1 MEKEDINLNE
11 EIIKNLHNSGT
22 YRDTFNNLT
31 EEEKEIYFIYAHS
44 SYDVYSYLREKDDE
58 FIINYLLNNDLSQI
72 NTYTIFEMLSAL
84 KDKSQMYKIIEI
96 LPTEN
101 IEHFKFRYLFKE
113 VQGDF
118 NKIIIINKI
127 VRRNIG
133 STYLEDL
140 IKLLES
146 DKNKIKYFSF
156 LSLSTQVSLIKDFKD
171 LELKKEMV
179 MKPEYSNYRS
189 ELVASVEDNDFV
201 LETFDKIT
209 AKKFRFNLIRRVENL
224 VLKEELIRK
233 LGDKTLTE
241 FIDSF
246 GLEESDLEIDDSID
260 ENITIGVELET
271 CHKNIEVLK
280 ILKEMPHG
288 FTIKRDGSVDSG
300 FEIVSPILR
309 HTKQDMGNL
318 NDICRILEENSFY
331 TDQSCGGHIH
341 LGADYLQTID
351 EYKMFL
357 HLYCNFEDI
366 LYLICNREH
375 TKGRKTLN
383 RYASKMKKQY
393 MQASKEGFFEGDYES
408 LEDFREK
415 LVELNDSRYKGLN
428 VYNLKKYELN
438 TFEFRMANGEIEFN
452 ELYHNIR
459 LYARLLQV
467 SKELANMNDNDPRKE
482 YLIALSNPL
491 KETEKL
497 EILLA
502 LLFKT
507 QEDREFYKERY
518 KKNISVMESIMNE
531 IRKGEEAVLIVNP
544 MTLKLV

>member
-1 MEKEDINLNE
+1 MEKELNE
-11 EIIKNLHNSGT
+11 EIIRNLQNSDT
-22 YRDTFNNLT
+22 YRETFNNLT
-31 EEEKEIYFIYAHS
+31 EEEKEEYFIYLYS
-44 SYDVYSYLREKDDE
+44 SLEIYSYLKEKEDE
-58 FIINYLLNNDLSQI
+58 FIINYINSHDL
-72 NTYTIFEMLSAL
+72 TGVKVYTLQEMLGAL
-84 KDKSQMYKIIEI
+84 KDKSLIFKIVDS
-96 LPTEN
+96 LPN
-101 IEHFKFRYLFKE
+101 DVFSHFRFRYMFRE
-113 VQGDF
+113 IEGDF
-118 NKIIIINKI
+118 NKIAILNKL
-127 VRRNIG
+127 VSKNLE

-140 IKLLES
+140 VKLLES
-146 DKNKIKYFSF
+146 DKNKTKYFSF
-156 LSLSTQVSLIKDFKD
+156 FTLGTQVSLIETFKD

-179 MKPEYSNYRS
+179 MKPEYTNYRS
-189 ELVASVEDNDFV
+189 QLVASVEDNDFII
-201 LETFDKIT
+201 ETFEKIT

-224 VLKEELIRK
+224 ILKEELIRR

-246 GLEESDLEIDDSID
+246 KEESELKLDDDIDP
-260 ENITIGVELET
+260 NITIGVELET

-288 FTIKRDGSVDSG
+288 FTIKKDGSVNSG

-309 HTKQDMGNL
+309 HTNYDMSNL
-318 NDICRILEENSFY
+318 KDICRILEENSFY

-341 LGADYLQTID
+341 LGADYLETID

-366 LYLICNREH
+366 IYLICNREH

-438 TFEFRMANGEIEFN
+438 TFEFRMANGEIDFN

-491 KETEKL
+491 KEIEKL

-518 KKNISVMESIMNE
+518 KKNISVIESIMNE

>member
-1 MEKEDINLNE
+1 MEKELNE
-11 EIIKNLHNSGT
+11 EIIRNLQNSDT
-22 YRDTFNNLT
+22 YRETFNNLT
-31 EEEKEIYFIYAHS
+31 EEEKEEYFIYLYS
-44 SYDVYSYLREKDDE
+44 SLEIYSYLKEKEDE
-58 FIINYLLNNDLSQI
+58 FIINYINSHDL
-72 NTYTIFEMLSAL
+72 TGVKVYTLQEMLGAL
-84 KDKSQMYKIIEI
+84 KDKSLIFKIVDS
-96 LPTEN
+96 LPN
-101 IEHFKFRYLFKE
+101 DVFSHFRFRYMFRE
-113 VQGDF
+113 IEGDF
-118 NKIIIINKI
+118 NKIAILNKL
-127 VRRNIG
+127 VSKNLE

-140 IKLLES
+140 VKLLES
-146 DKNKIKYFSF
+146 DKNKTKYFSF
-156 LSLSTQVSLIKDFKD
+156 FTLGTQVSLIETFKD

-179 MKPEYSNYRS
+179 MKPEYTNYRS
-189 ELVASVEDNDFV
+189 QLVASVEDNDFII
-201 LETFDKIT
+201 ETFEKIT

-224 VLKEELIRK
+224 ILKEELIRR

-246 GLEESDLEIDDSID
+246 KEEESELKLDDDIDP
-260 ENITIGVELET
+260 NITIGVELET

-288 FTIKRDGSVDSG
+288 FTIKKDGSVNSG

-309 HTKQDMGNL
+309 HTNYDMSNL
-318 NDICRILEENSFY
+318 KDICRILEENSFY

-341 LGADYLQTID
+341 LGADYLETID

-366 LYLICNREH
+366 IYLICNREH

-383 RYASKMKKQY
+383 RYASKMKKEY

-438 TFEFRMANGEIEFN
+438 TFEFRMANGEIDFN

-491 KETEKL
+491 KEIEKL

-518 KKNISVMESIMNE
+518 KKNISVIESIMNE